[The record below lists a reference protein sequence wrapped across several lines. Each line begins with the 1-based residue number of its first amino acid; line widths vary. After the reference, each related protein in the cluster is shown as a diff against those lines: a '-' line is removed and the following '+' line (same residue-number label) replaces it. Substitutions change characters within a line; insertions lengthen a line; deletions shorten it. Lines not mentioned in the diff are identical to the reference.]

1 MRDLK
6 KEQRQL
12 YEEIKEAG
20 LSETLKVEH
29 HKEGKILF
37 IPISQDEFFIVW
49 EDDKA
54 AIRVDRLSAE
64 ALLLFLIQ
72 DT

>member
-20 LSETLKVEH
+20 LIATLKAEH
-29 HKEGKILF
+29 YEKGEILF
-37 IPISQDEFFIVW
+37 IPISQDEFFIVS
-49 EDDKA
+49 EKDKVA
-54 AIRVDRLSAE
+54 VRVDRLSAE
-64 ALLLFLIQ
+64 AFLLLLIQ
-72 DT
+72 DA